1 MFFALLP
8 AHDEQWD
15 VILGEVENMGR
26 RVINE
31 AELKE
36 IQSKLAMDS
45 DVMNMCTKFFIYD
58 VAAIHKRRRQSEGYV
73 RWDERSDGVVPVH
86 SSQGS

>member
-1 MFFALLP
+1 MAFLS

-15 VILGEVENMGR
+15 VILGEVEKMGK

-36 IQSKLAMDS
+36 IQSKLAMES
-45 DVMNMCTKFFIYD
+45 DVMNKCTKIL
-58 VAAIHKRRRQSEGYV
+58 
-73 RWDERSDGVVPVH
+73 
-86 SSQGS
+86 